1 MSRHRLVLAAVLV
14 VGACAPGDALPRG
27 HAGGGSPAGT
37 VIGPIEPQEFQ
48 VLARLDVG
56 RRPRQIVFTRDGR
69 AAYVAVAGSGR
80 VVRMDVVGLK
90 VTGRWK
96 VPGAPTGLFVTPDQK
111 RLGVSRF
118 GTSGILVYRLADHA
132 LVDSLATPAGPSFF
146 AGPCAQNTW
155 FLAAARA
162 DRVVDIDGAHLET
175 RFTIKTGRWPST
187 PAATRDGLEVFTPEV
202 DDGTVS
208 IFDLEKGRTVGRV
221 AVGHH
226 PGGGTVL
233 SDGTTYAGAVRGE
246 DRVAFISGVFHRLEE
261 EIHRGIGDAPASVL
275 MAPGGRVA
283 FVNNLRSDDI
293 SILSVKDRKVATRVR
308 VGGSP
313 VAMAATPDG
322 SELWVSCAGPGQVWV
337 LSIPVRLR

>member
-1 MSRHRLVLAAVLV
+1 MS
-14 VGACAPGDALPRG
+14 ACAPGDALPRSP
-27 HAGGGSPAGT
+27 ATGGSRVGT
-37 VIGPIEPQEFQ
+37 AIGPVEPQEFR
-48 VLARLDVG
+48 VVARLDVG
-56 RRPRQIVFTRDGR
+56 WSPRQIVFTRDGR
-69 AAYVAVAGSGR
+69 TAYVAVAGSGR
-80 VVRMDVVGLK
+80 VARIDVPGLK
-90 VTGRWK
+90 VSGSWK

-118 GTSGILVYRLADHA
+118 ASSGILVYRLADDA
-132 LVDSLATPAGPSFF
+132 LVASLATPAGPSVF
-146 AGPCAQNTW
+146 AGPYAGNTW

-162 DRVVDIDGAHLET
+162 DRVVDIDGANLET
-175 RFTIKTGRWPST
+175 RFTIKTGRWPSS

-208 IFDLEKGRTVGRV
+208 IFDLMKGRTVGRV
-221 AVGHH
+221 AVGRH

-233 SDGTTYAGAVRGE
+233 SDGTTYAVAVRGE
-246 DRVAFISGVFHRLEE
+246 DRVAFISGVFYRLEG
-261 EIHRGIGDAPASVL
+261 EIHSGIGEAPASVL

-313 VAMAATPDG
+313 AAMAITPDG
-322 SELWVSCAGPGQVWV
+322 SELWVSCAGAGQVWV